1 MTATEQAARAKTYI
15 ADNYTTSLI
24 FYLNGK
30 KQILHHPNPND
41 TLIDYIRST
50 GLTGTKLGCA
60 EGGCG
65 ACTVVVSAWDFTKG
79 KEK

>member
-1 MTATEQAARAKTYI
+1 MTKDMEIQKAQEYLAKSYS
-15 ADNYTTSLI
+15 TSML

-30 KQILHHPNPND
+30 KQTIQNPDPNH

-65 ACTVVVSAWDFTKG
+65 ACTVVVSSWDH
-79 KEK
+79 EKNQEL